1 MLTYKTARQK
11 PEEFRSLTGLSVE
24 EFDQLYRE
32 VKQVYQDAE
41 DRRLARP
48 NRIRKRGAGRKFR
61 RDVRNRLLLV
71 LTWLRVYPS
80 YRVLGLLFN
89 LDKSTICRNLKVM
102 LSLLQQ
108 VTDTALLDLNTDDG
122 GEDDLEAILAAF
134 PQLKAIVDATEQ
146 RIRRP
151 KDKEVQKAHYSGKKK
166 AHTRKTQVVVNPQ
179 GRIGH
184 VSESAPG
191 SHHDLTL
198 ERQSKVN
205 QQLPSQIDLMGD
217 KGYQGL
223 QNDNPDR
230 AVELPYRKPRGQE
243 LAEELKACNRI
254 LAGTRI
260 VVEHTLAHMKIFQV
274 LYQVYRHARNAYS
287 SIFRLIAGLV
297 NRHIDRRLAAATT
310 S

>member
-1 MLTYKTARQK
+1 MLTYKTTSQK
-11 PEEFRSLTGLSVE
+11 LEEFRSLTGLSVE

-32 VKQVYQDAE
+32 VKQVYEEAE
-41 DRRLARP
+41 ERRLTRP

-61 RDVRNRLLLV
+61 RDLRNRLLLV

-89 LDKSTICRNLKVM
+89 LDKSTICRNLKMMV
-102 LSLLQQ
+102 SILQQ
-108 VTDTALLDLNTDDG
+108 VTDTALPDLSTDDA
-122 GEDDLEAILAAF
+122 GEEDIEAILAAF

-146 RIRRP
+146 RVRRP

-166 AHTRKTQVVVNPQ
+166 THTCKTQVVVNQQ
-179 GRIGH
+179 GRISH

-191 SHHDLTL
+191 SQHDLTL

-205 QQLPSQIDLMGD
+205 EQLPSQVELMGD

-223 QNDNPDR
+223 QNDNPQR
-230 AVELPYRKPRGQE
+230 TVELPYRKPRGQE
-243 LAEELKACNRI
+243 LTDEQKAFNRV

-260 VVEHTLAHMKIFQV
+260 VVEHTTTTLK
-274 LYQVYRHARNAYS
+274 L
-287 SIFRLIAGLV
+287 FRI
-297 NRHIDRRLAAATT
+297 
-310 S
+310 

>member
-1 MLTYKTARQK
+1 MLTYKTTSQK

-24 EFDQLYRE
+24 EFDQLYRD
-32 VKQVYQDAE
+32 VKQVYEEAE
-41 DRRLARP
+41 EYRLTRP
-48 NRIRKRGAGRKFR
+48 NRVRKRGAGRKFR
-61 RDVRNRLLLV
+61 RDLRNRLLLV

-80 YRVLGLLFN
+80 CRVLGLLFN
-89 LDKSTICRNLKVM
+89 LDKSTICRNLKMMV
-102 LSLLQQ
+102 SLLQQ
-108 VTDTALLDLNTDDG
+108 VTNTALLDLSTTDG
-122 GEDDLEAILAAF
+122 GEDDFDAILAAF

-146 RIRRP
+146 RVRRP

-166 AHTRKTQVVVNPQ
+166 AHTRKTQVVVNAQ

-184 VSESAPG
+184 VSESVPG
-191 SHHDLTL
+191 SKHDLTL

-205 QQLPSQIDLMGD
+205 EQLPSQIELMGD

-230 AVELPYRKPRGQE
+230 TVELPVRKPPGQE
-243 LAEELKACNRI
+243 LTDEQKALNRV

-274 LYQVYRHARNAYS
+274 LSQVYRHARDAYS
-287 SIFRLIAGLV
+287 SIFRLIAGLI
-297 NRHIDRRLAAATT
+297 NRHVDRRLAAAT

>member
-1 MLTYKTARQK
+1 MLTYKTTSQK

-32 VKQVYQDAE
+32 VKQVYEEAE
-41 DRRLARP
+41 GRRLTRP

-61 RDVRNRLLLV
+61 RDLRNRLLLV

-89 LDKSTICRNLKVM
+89 LDKSTICRNLKMMV
-102 LSLLQQ
+102 SLLQQ
-108 VTDTALLDLNTDDG
+108 VTDTALPDLDTDDA
-122 GEDDLEAILAAF
+122 GEDDIEAILAAF

-151 KDKEVQKAHYSGKKK
+151 KDQEVQKAHYSGKKK
-166 AHTRKTQVVVNPQ
+166 AHTRKTQVVVNQQ
-179 GRIGH
+179 GRICH

-191 SHHDLTL
+191 SKHDLTL
-198 ERQSKVN
+198 ERQSKIN
-205 QQLPSQIDLMGD
+205 EQLPSQVELMGD

-223 QNDNPDR
+223 QNDNPQR
-230 AVELPYRKPRGQE
+230 TVELPVRKPQRQE
-243 LAEELKACNRI
+243 LTDEQKAFNRV

-274 LYQVYRHARNAYS
+274 LSQVYRHARHAYS
-287 SIFRLIAGLV
+287 SIFRLIAGLL
-297 NRHIDRRLAAATT
+297 NRHIDRRLAATT

>member
-24 EFDQLYRE
+24 EFDQLYQE

-41 DRRLARP
+41 ERRLARS

-61 RDVRNRLLLV
+61 RDLRNRLLLV

-89 LDKSTICRNLKVM
+89 LDKSTICRNLKMMV
-102 LSLLQQ
+102 SLLQQ
-108 VTDTALLDLNTDDG
+108 VTDTALLDLNTDG

-184 VSESAPG
+184 VSQSAPG
-191 SHHDLTL
+191 SKHDLTL

-205 QQLPSQIDLMGD
+205 EQLPWQIDLMGD

-230 AVELPYRKPRGQE
+230 TVELPVRKPRGQE
-243 LAEELKACNRI
+243 LTDEQKALNRV

-274 LYQVYRHARNAYS
+274 LSQVYRHARDAYS

-297 NRHIDRRLAAATT
+297 NRHIDRRLAAATA
-310 S
+310 

>member
-1 MLTYKTARQK
+1 M
-11 PEEFRSLTGLSVE
+11 TGLSVE

-32 VKQVYQDAE
+32 VKQVYPDAE
-41 DRRLARP
+41 ERRLARP
-48 NRIRKRGAGRKFR
+48 DRIRKRGAGRKFR
-61 RDVRNRLLLV
+61 RDVRSRLLLV

-80 YRVLGLLFN
+80 YGVLGLLFN

-108 VTDTALLDLNTDDG
+108 VTDTALPDLNTDDG

-179 GRIGH
+179 GQVCH
-184 VSESAPG
+184 VSESVPG

-230 AVELPYRKPRGQE
+230 TVELPYRKPRGQE

-274 LYQVYRHARNAYS
+274 LYQVYRHARDAYS
-287 SIFRLIAGLV
+287 SIFRLVAGLV

>member
-1 MLTYKTARQK
+1 MLTYKIAHQK

-41 DRRLARP
+41 ERRLARP
-48 NRIRKRGAGRKFR
+48 NRLRKRGAGRKFR
-61 RDVRNRLLLV
+61 RDLRNRLLLV

-89 LDKSTICRNLKVM
+89 LDKSTICRNLKMMV
-102 LSLLQQ
+102 SLLQQ
-108 VTDTALLDLNTDDG
+108 VTDMALPDVNADDV

-134 PQLKAIVDATEQ
+134 PQLRAIVDATEQ

-151 KDKEVQKAHYSGKKK
+151 KNKEVQKAHYSGKKK
-166 AHTRKTQVVVNPQ
+166 AHTCKTQVVVNSQ
-179 GRIGH
+179 GQVCH
-184 VSESAPG
+184 ASESVPG
-191 SHHDLTL
+191 SQHDLTL
-198 ERQSKVN
+198 ERQSKIN
-205 QQLPSQIDLMGD
+205 EQLPPQIDLMGD

-223 QNDNPDR
+223 QNDNPQR
-230 AVELPYRKPRGQE
+230 TVELPVRKPRGQE
-243 LAEELKACNRI
+243 LTDEQKTFNRI

-274 LYQVYRHARNAYS
+274 LYQVYRHARDAYS

-297 NRHIDRRLAAATT
+297 NRHIDRRLAAAT

>member
-1 MLTYKTARQK
+1 MLTYKIARQK
-11 PEEFRSLTGLSVE
+11 SEEFRSLTGLSVE
-24 EFDQLYRE
+24 EFDQLYRA

-41 DRRLARP
+41 ERRLARP
-48 NRIRKRGAGRKFR
+48 NRVRKRGAGRKFR
-61 RDVRNRLLLV
+61 RDLRNRLLLV

-80 YRVLGLLFN
+80 YRVLSLLFN
-89 LDKSTICRNLKVM
+89 LDKSTVCRNLKMMV
-102 LSLLQQ
+102 SLLQQ
-108 VTDTALLDLNTDDG
+108 VTDTALPDVHRDEG
-122 GEDDLEAILAAF
+122 GEDDFDAILAAF

-146 RIRRP
+146 RVRRP

-166 AHTRKTQVVVNPQ
+166 ANTRKTQVVVNAQ

-184 VSESAPG
+184 VSESVPG
-191 SHHDLTL
+191 SKHDLTL
-198 ERQSKVN
+198 ERQSKIN
-205 QQLPSQIDLMGD
+205 EQLPSQIDLMGD

-230 AVELPYRKPRGQE
+230 TVELPVRKPPGQE
-243 LAEELKACNRI
+243 LTDEQKALNRV

-274 LYQVYRHARNAYS
+274 LAQVYRHARDAYS

-297 NRHIDRRLAAATT
+297 NRHIDRRLAATT

>member
-24 EFDQLYRE
+24 EFDQLYHE

-41 DRRLARP
+41 ERRLARP
-48 NRIRKRGAGRKFR
+48 SRRRKRGAGRKFR
-61 RDVRNRLLLV
+61 RDLRNRLLLV

-102 LSLLQQ
+102 LPILQQ
-108 VTDTALLDLNTDDG
+108 VTDTALPDLDSRDDV
-122 GEDDLEAILAAF
+122 GEDDIEAILAAF
-134 PQLKAIVDATEQ
+134 PQLRAIVDATEQ

-191 SHHDLTL
+191 SKHDLTL

-205 QQLPSQIDLMGD
+205 EQLPPQIDLMGD

-223 QNDNPDR
+223 QNDNPQR
-230 AVELPYRKPRGQE
+230 TVELPVRKPRGLE
-243 LAEELKACNRI
+243 LTDEQKALNRVF
-254 LAGTRI
+254 AGTRI

-274 LYQVYRHARNAYS
+274 LYQVYRHARDAYS

-297 NRHIDRRLAAATT
+297 KRHIDRRLAAVT